1 MRDGDREPFDR
12 SDLTT
17 DVWSVSPSDLPD
29 GASDAERSRYLLRW
43 AVLAPSSHNSQPWA
57 FRVDGPAI
65 RIRADRD
72 RLLPVADR
80 DCRELHLSLGCA
92 VENLVTAAQA
102 MGFGAEVTLTTE
114 EEAADDEGVAVV
126 TVRPADAGHVGTDA
140 SPDAGTEASPDNGT
154 DASPDT
160 GTNTS
165 TDTGTDPGSP
175 VRDPRLLDALRD
187 RRTSH
192 HAFRDHP
199 VPQAFADRLRARAAE
214 RDPGPDIDLLLIDDE
229 ATKEAVAELQN
240 RADRSQM
247 SDPDYREELG
257 RWLGSGALGDGWPMA
272 RVAQWVV
279 THFDLGPREGQQN
292 GKLIRDAPLLGVIVA
307 EGSERRLRIR
317 CGRLYERCA
326 LEATAEGIA
335 THPLSQILE
344 VPELRGELRRLLDPD
359 RIPQHLFRIGYPTEP
374 SEPTPRLPMERF
386 AEES

>member
-1 MRDGDREPFDR
+1 MRAGDREPFDR

-17 DVWSVSPSDLPD
+17 DVWSVSASELSD

-72 RLLPVADR
+72 RLLPVADG

-102 MGFGAEVTLTTE
+102 MGFETEVALTPE

-140 SPDAGTEASPDNGT
+140 GT
-154 DASPDT
+154 DTNPDT
-160 GTNTS
+160 GTDTS
-165 TDTGTDPGSP
+165 TDTRTDPGSP

-192 HAFRDHP
+192 HAFRDDP
-199 VPQAFADRLRARAAE
+199 VPEAFADRLRARAAE
-214 RDPGPDIDLLLIDDE
+214 RDLGPDIELLLIDDE

-374 SEPTPRLPMERF
+374 SEPTPRLPMERV